1 MNKELKETILNPIFK
16 GNPITVLV
24 LGICSS
30 LAVTVEMK
38 GALVMALS
46 VTIVTGLSSL
56 VLSMMRNTIPNRV
69 RIIVQLVVVALM
81 VILVDQFLKAYAYG
95 IDKQLSV
102 YIGLI
107 ITNCIV
113 MGRIE
118 AFALGNKPIPSLL
131 DGLANGVGYGLI
143 LIVVAF
149 FRELFGSGTLLGF
162 LGLIVL
168 FAVLRPDAFAT
179 AVNARNILE
188 QVAVLAIIA
197 VVQTVVMVVG
207 DFDLSVGTLAGLVGV
222 VTAQLLLG
230 GTAPALA
237 VAAGLGVGLAAGA
250 LNGLLVAYLGLSA
263 FIATLATMTSFGGLA
278 LLVSGGTTL
287 FGLPP
292 GFVALGQG
300 RVAGLPVPVLVAAGV
315 ALVVWF
321 ALARTVPGRLWYAVG
336 GNAEAAR
343 LSGVNTRLVRFGAF
357 LVSGT
362 GAALAGILLT
372 ARLASGHPTAAD
384 AFMLSSIAAVF
395 LGMTLSRAGVP
406 TVGGTAVGLGIV
418 GVLGNGLNLL
428 QVNSYVQQVLT
439 GAIIVA
445 AVSLSRLSRLGRAA

>member
-1 MNKELKETILNPIFK
+1 MNKELKETILNPIFN

-149 FRELFGSGTLLGF
+149 FRELFGSGTLF
-162 LGLIVL
+162 GLRIIPES
-168 FAVLRPDAFAT
+168 FYAAGY
-179 AVNARNILE
+179 VNN
-188 QVAVLAIIA
+188 
-197 VVQTVVMVVG
+197 
-207 DFDLSVGTLAGLVGV
+207 GLV
-222 VTAQLLLG
+222 
-230 GTAPALA
+230 
-237 VAAGLGVGLAAGA
+237 
-250 LNGLLVAYLGLSA
+250 
-263 FIATLATMTSFGGLA
+263 I
-278 LLVSGGTTL
+278 
-287 FGLPP
+287 LPP
-292 GFVALGQG
+292 MAL
-300 RVAGLPVPVLVAAGV
+300 
-315 ALVVWF
+315 
-321 ALARTVPGRLWYAVG
+321 
-336 GNAEAAR
+336 
-343 LSGVNTRLVRFGAF
+343 
-357 LVSGT
+357 
-362 GAALAGILLT
+362 ILIGCIIWIQ
-372 ARLASGHPTAAD
+372 R
-384 AFMLSSIAAVF
+384 SIQKD
-395 LGMTLSRAGVP
+395 
-406 TVGGTAVGLGIV
+406 
-418 GVLGNGLNLL
+418 L
-428 QVNSYVQQVLT
+428 QEK
-439 GAIIVA
+439 
-445 AVSLSRLSRLGRAA
+445 